1 MTSRKTLHDAVLDI
15 VPDLC
20 FGRCE
25 NILSRVLQPAR
36 RCATIHPSSLPTNLE
51 MNMTNA
57 KNATA
62 ELESDLAAA
71 FEAAQEAALDLQ
83 DALDAQNLWDALDA
97 RAALRAAGVQ
107 A

>member
-1 MTSRKTLHDAVLDI
+1 
-15 VPDLC
+15 
-20 FGRCE
+20 
-25 NILSRVLQPAR
+25 
-36 RCATIHPSSLPTNLE
+36 
-51 MNMTNA
+51 MTNA